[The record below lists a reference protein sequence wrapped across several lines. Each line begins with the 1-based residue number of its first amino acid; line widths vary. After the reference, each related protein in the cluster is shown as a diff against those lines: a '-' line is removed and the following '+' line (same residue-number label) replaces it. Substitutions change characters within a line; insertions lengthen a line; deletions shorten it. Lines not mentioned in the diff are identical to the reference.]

1 MPEPASEVILSGGL
15 LSIVL
20 KYIRAKFLQLKT
32 AFDYSFSALV
42 LILFSPLYL
51 LIALGVKLTSR
62 GPVFYTQERI
72 GKDGKCFKIIKFR
85 TMVENAEVKT
95 GPVWA
100 QQSDARLTR
109 FGKFLRDHHFDEL
122 PQFINV
128 LKGEMSVIG
137 PRPERPIFVNQFS
150 REIAGYQKRLL
161 VKPGITGLAQT
172 RQRYDVTLDDVKHKL
187 AMDLMY
193 IKEMCWKVDL
203 RIFLQTLRVIFTGK
217 LYSAPSLIKTSKE
230 SSSHPAIS

>member
-1 MPEPASEVILSGGL
+1 MPEPASAVILSGGL
-15 LSIVL
+15 LSILL

-32 AFDYSFSALV
+32 AFDYVFAALV
-42 LILFSPLYL
+42 LTLFSPLYL
-51 LIALGVKLTSR
+51 LIALSVKLTSR
-62 GPVFYTQERI
+62 GRVFYTQERI

-85 TMVENAEVKT
+85 TMVDNAEGKT

-109 FGKFLRDHHFDEL
+109 FGKFLRDHHLDEL

-137 PRPERPIFVNQFS
+137 PRPERPVFVNQFR

-172 RQRYDVTLDDVKHKL
+172 RQRYDVTLDDVKRKL

-193 IKEMCWKVDL
+193 IKEMCWKVDM
-203 RIFLQTLRVIFTGK
+203 RIFFQTLRVVFTGK
-217 LYSAPSLIKTSKE
+217 LYSAPGLMKTSKAG
-230 SSSHPAIS
+230 SFH